1 MCESSSASEL
11 LDLPFIGLQSQ
22 VDEILAQKC
31 QAIVDVNVGVPYHKI
46 LYAWRLKHNDF
57 RGAAAVSHERLR
69 RLQQSGDGDKVLG
82 HGPGIDE
89 LDTPVT
95 KQYLMLI
102 NALSCVDPK
111 QAWILSEPL
120 PKKTSAGAQ
129 STSAMEKRKV
139 ITLDD
144 ARKGYQEEL
153 DRIAAIENNQF
164 AFAAGNEMEM

>member
-11 LDLPFIGLQSQ
+11 LDLPFIGLQSE

-31 QAIVDVNVGVPYHKI
+31 LAVVDVNVGVPYHKI

-82 HGPGIDE
+82 HGPEIDE

-120 PKKTSAGAQ
+120 PGKASAGPQ
-129 STSAMEKRKV
+129 STSALEKRKV

-164 AFAAGNEMEM
+164 AFAGGDEMEM